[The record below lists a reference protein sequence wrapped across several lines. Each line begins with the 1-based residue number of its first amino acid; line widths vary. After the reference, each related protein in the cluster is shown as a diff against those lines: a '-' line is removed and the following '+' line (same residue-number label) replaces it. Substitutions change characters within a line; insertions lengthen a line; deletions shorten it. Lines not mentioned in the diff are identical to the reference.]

1 MADTCG
7 GERPATGWVSAFAPP
22 EGIALDQLP
31 IWLSL
36 RERSVLVV
44 GGGEKAAAKIRLA
57 LAAGALVTVVAPRL
71 GTEAVE
77 LVRAQRVRH
86 LARPFADDDTAGHA
100 VVYGATGIDAVD
112 AQVSAAAK
120 ARGVLVNVVDRP
132 ALSDFSMPAIVD
144 RSPVVVGISTGG
156 AVPALA
162 AAVRARVEAALPV
175 RLGRL
180 AAFAESFRSAIRAKI
195 AEGPVRLR
203 FWQGVVAGPIAEQ
216 VLAGAEARAHAAVLQ
231 ALNGGDMER
240 STGTVY
246 LVGAGPG
253 DPDLLTLRAV
263 RLLQTADVIVY
274 DRLVGEDVLM
284 FARRDAERVFVGKE
298 PTRHPVSQSEINA
311 LLVARA
317 QAGLQVV
324 RLKGGDPFI
333 FGRGGEEADHLRA
346 VGVAVEIVPGITAA
360 LACAAAAGV
369 PLTHRDHA
377 MEVTFVTGHGREEGD
392 SAPDWA
398 ALARARHTLVV
409 YMGVG
414 HAEDIAAQ
422 LVGHGLAAS
431 TPVAIVQ
438 SGSLPS
444 QRVVAATLGGLAL
457 SIAEQGVTNPAVFI
471 IGDVARAAQS
481 DSAVAATLVRAV
493 AS

>member
-1 MADTCG
+1 M
-7 GERPATGWVSAFAPP
+7 
-22 EGIALDQLP
+22 DQLP

-36 RERSVLVV
+36 GERSVLVV
-44 GGGEKAAAKIRLA
+44 GGSEKAAAKIRLA
-57 LAAGALVTVVAPRL
+57 LAAGASVTVVSPRL
-71 GTEAVE
+71 GSEAVE

-86 LARPFADDDTAGHA
+86 VERAFADVDAEGHA
-100 VVYGATGIDAVD
+100 IVYGATGVDAVD
-112 AQVSAAAK
+112 AQVSVAAR

-162 AAVRARVEAALPV
+162 AAVRARVEAMLPV

-195 AEGPVRLR
+195 AQGPARLR
-203 FWQGVVAGPIAEQ
+203 FWQGVVGGPIAEQ
-216 VLAGAEARAHAAVLQ
+216 VLSGAEARAHAAVLQ
-231 ALNGGDMER
+231 ALNGGRDLQR

-253 DPDLLTLRAV
+253 DPELLTLRAV

-274 DRLVGEDVLM
+274 DRLVGEDVLT

-298 PTRHPVSQSEINA
+298 PTRHPVSQDEINV

-324 RLKGGDPFI
+324 RLKGGDPFN

-346 VGVAVEIVPGITAA
+346 AGVAVEIVPGITAA

-398 ALARARHTLVV
+398 ALARRRHTVVV

-438 SGSLPS
+438 NGTLPS
-444 QRVVAATLGGLAL
+444 QRVVAATLGHL
-457 SIAEQGVTNPAVFI
+457 SATIAEQGVTNPAVFI
-471 IGDVARAAQS
+471 VGDVARAAQS
-481 DSAVAATLVRAV
+481 DTTVAESLVRAV